1 MTTRI
6 STAGASY
13 QAMTAMMEAQA
24 RLAKTQ
30 LQVASGRKFS
40 TPAEDP
46 LGAMRAQDFSRQI
59 SAKDQFLSTVAFAR
73 SRLSFEEDTLA
84 SVGDSLMRIRELV
97 LQASNDTVNSGDRKA
112 IATEI
117 STLRDGLLDLANRKD
132 AQGEYLFAGLATQT
146 KPFVHSGGAVQ
157 YYGDQGQR
165 LQQVTDTQ
173 RVADGDSGFDVFGRI
188 AEGNGTFVTSAA
200 ATNTGA
206 GIVSVGSVIDRSAWP
221 GGTYR
226 VQFTTTGTWQVVD
239 SVLPTPNVVA
249 SGTYASGEA
258 IDFLGI
264 SVAVSGTPAAGDQ
277 FVVRDSGA
285 TDLFTSLDRLIA
297 TVVASTVT
305 EPQKA
310 QFRTAMDGSLQ
321 QLDRSLEHMLDMRA
335 GVGVRLN
342 TLDAA
347 QSTLEDNGINLES
360 MLSDVRDLDYG
371 EAVTRLN
378 LQYAGLQAAQKALV
392 KVGDLSLFDYL

>member
-97 LQASNDTVNSGDRKA
+97 LEASNDTVNSGDRKA

-117 STLRDGLLDLANRKD
+117 SALRDGLLDLANRKD

-188 AEGNGTFVTSAA
+188 AEGNGTFLTSAA

-221 GGTYR
+221 GGTYT

-239 SVLPTPNVVA
+239 SALPTPNVVA

-264 SVAVSGTPAAGDQ
+264 SVAVSGAPAAGDQ

-285 TDLFTSLDRLIA
+285 TDLFTSLDKLIA
-297 TVVASTVT
+297 TVVAPTLT